1 MDKSPFPGM
10 DPYLED
16 SAEWGSVHTRLI
28 TAIGDQLAP
37 LVAPH
42 FIVRFEQR
50 VYLLDPDEDRAM
62 IEPDVY
68 LVQGYQPSAQPTA
81 LAVATPPVLVE
92 PLLESEVRDRYIEIR
107 DKRNREVI
115 TTVEILSPFSKTPG
129 VKGYTAFLKKRN
141 SVMASDVHWVEIDLL
156 RAGERP
162 REVAHKSDYYALLKR
177 GGTLG
182 PYEVWYCDVRDRLPT
197 IFVPLRPPFADV
209 LLDLQ
214 AAFDEV
220 YQHGYYADDIDY
232 TSPPPPPPLRP
243 ADGNWVRERIAAWQA
258 QRTASSPA

>member
-16 SAEWGSVHTRLI
+16 SAEWASVHTRLI
-28 TAIGDQLAP
+28 TAVGDQLAP

-62 IEPDVY
+62 LEPDVY
-68 LVQGYQPSAQPTA
+68 LVQSYEPATQSTA
-81 LAVATPPVLVE
+81 VTVATPPVLVE
-92 PLLESEVRDRYIEIR
+92 PLLEGEIRDRYIEIR

-115 TTVEILSPFSKTPG
+115 TTIEILSPFNKAPG
-129 VKGYTAFLKKRN
+129 VKGYAAFIDKRN
-141 SVMASDVHWVEIDLL
+141 RVMASDVHWVEIDLL
-156 RAGERP
+156 RGGERP

-197 IFVPLRPPFADV
+197 IFIPLRPPLADV

-232 TSPPPPPPLRP
+232 GGPVPPPPLRP
-243 ADGNWVRERIAAWQA
+243 ADAAWARQQIRAWQA
-258 QRTASSPA
+258 QRQASTQ